1 MRQIVHGY
9 AWGTSHRHMFG
20 GGSVGELAKE
30 TWDEIRQAL
39 ADGASFNHLEKRYGV
54 TRQNISRKARKL
66 GWIKGDRDEIERE
79 AHAKADGIR
88 AGQSLDEIMEAID
101 RASDERAEIIK
112 THRRQWAALDMIRDT
127 AMRLVL
133 EAMSVNGVNREALI
147 QEANTITNI
156 YIKHANVALNAQE
169 GQRRA
174 YGFDYKIQQKEED
187 RGNANA
193 QYAEQRRQ
201 LIAQME
207 EANRRAREEYIKG

>member
-1 MRQIVHGY
+1 
-9 AWGTSHRHMFG
+9 
-20 GGSVGELAKE
+20 
-30 TWDEIRQAL
+30 
-39 ADGASFNHLEKRYGV
+39 
-54 TRQNISRKARKL
+54 
-66 GWIKGDRDEIERE
+66 
-79 AHAKADGIR
+79 
-88 AGQSLDEIMEAID
+88 
-101 RASDERAEIIK
+101 
-112 THRRQWAALDMIRDT
+112 MIRDT

-193 QYAEQRRQ
+193 QYAEQRRE